1 MLISDCVTVRVC
13 NRSMLAGVSPL
24 RRPLFRQIQVKNFL
38 RFMQKI
44 EFHAEAG
51 MADSY
56 SKSIIVKG
64 NVSDIYEMWS
74 HFEDFPLF
82 MKYIK
87 SVTMTGP
94 ETSHWVMS
102 GPLGKDIEW
111 DAETTRLEQNR
122 RVAWNSKDNSAIK
135 TSGQVTFKDLG
146 GQETEVTVTLR
157 YDVPGGKAGDVVA
170 QLFSNPE
177 ARVEEDLRNFKAFA
191 EDMQERTSR

>member
-1 MLISDCVTVRVC
+1 
-13 NRSMLAGVSPL
+13 
-24 RRPLFRQIQVKNFL
+24 
-38 RFMQKI
+38 
-44 EFHAEAG
+44 

-64 NVSDIYEMWS
+64 KVSDLYELWS

-87 SVTMTGP
+87 SVTLTGP
-94 ETSHWVMS
+94 NMSHWVMP

-111 DAETTRLEQNR
+111 EAEVTRMDENR
-122 RVAWNSKDNSAIK
+122 RIAWSSKDNSPLK

-146 GQETEVTVTLR
+146 NQETEVTATLR
-157 YDVPGGKAGDVVA
+157 YEVPGGKVGDA
-170 QLFSNPE
+170 LAHLFSNPE

-191 EDMQERTSR
+191 ETMYERTTR